1 MAQFLAAARDAGR
14 KELLMNAAGQV
25 CGMLRQVR
33 PAREIVE
40 EMVAQAVE
48 ALSEALPKEAQFSS

>member
-1 MAQFLAAARDAGR
+1 
-14 KELLMNAAGQV
+14 V